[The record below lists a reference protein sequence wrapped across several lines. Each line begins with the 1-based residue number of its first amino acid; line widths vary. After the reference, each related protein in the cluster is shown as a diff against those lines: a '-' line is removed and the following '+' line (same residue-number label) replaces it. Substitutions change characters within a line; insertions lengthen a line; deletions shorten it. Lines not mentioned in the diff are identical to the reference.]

1 MKFNI
6 DLYNIFQKRKKDW
19 NEKQGGFFMRK
30 ILSKTQKV
38 ELNTFIE
45 QFVKTRQKYFIPKKE
60 WLEANLAGEEIS
72 AYIDKKELEGELDEL
87 IRNSLEHGQVLP
99 LKMQI
104 QVRKTKDGAEIC
116 YLDNGTGNWR
126 NKKIAV
132 VCDLFLLQKRQPG
145 TCLKNFQTAMYS
157 LQNKIV

>member
-38 ELNTFIE
+38 ELNTFIK
-45 QFVKTRQKYFIPKKE
+45 QFVKDRQKYFLPEKE
-60 WLEANLAGEEIS
+60 WLEADLAGEEIS
-72 AYIDKKELEGELDEL
+72 AHIDKKELEGKMDEL
-87 IRNSLEHGQVLP
+87 IRNSLEHGQVFP

-104 QVRKTKDGAEIC
+104 RVRKTKDGAEIC
-116 YLDNGTGNWR
+116 YLDNGAGNWR

-132 VCDLFLLQKRQPG
+132 VGRTGRSMAEKKSWGIQI
-145 TCLKNFQTAMYS
+145 A
-157 LQNKIV
+157 

>member
-38 ELNTFIE
+38 ELNTFIK
-45 QFVKTRQKYFIPKKE
+45 QFVKDRQKYFLPEKE
-60 WLEANLAGEEIS
+60 WLEADLAGEEIS
-72 AYIDKKELEGELDEL
+72 AYIDKKELEGKMDEL
-87 IRNSLEHGQVLP
+87 IRNSLEHGQVFP

-104 QVRKTKDGAEIC
+104 RVRKTKDGAEIC
-116 YLDNGTGNWR
+116 YLDNGAGNWR

-132 VCDLFLLQKRQPG
+132 VGRTGRSMAEKKSWGIQI
-145 TCLKNFQTAMYS
+145 A
-157 LQNKIV
+157 

>member
-30 ILSKTQKV
+30 ILSKSQKV

-45 QFVKTRQKYFIPKKE
+45 QFVKARQKYFIPKKE
-60 WLEANLAGEEIS
+60 WLEADLAGEEIS

-132 VCDLFLLQKRQPG
+132 VCDLFFVAKKAAWNVFEKFPDCHVFF
-145 TCLKNFQTAMYS
+145 TE
-157 LQNKIV
+157 

>member
-6 DLYNIFQKRKKDW
+6 NLYNIFQKRKKDW
-19 NEKQGGFFMRK
+19 NKKQGGFFMRK

-45 QFVKTRQKYFIPKKE
+45 QFVKARQKYFIPEKE
-60 WLEANLAGEEIS
+60 WLEADLAGEEIS
-72 AYIDKKELEGELDEL
+72 AYIDKKELEGKMDEL
-87 IRNSLEHGQVLP
+87 IRNSLEHGQVFP

-104 QVRKTKDGAEIC
+104 RVRKTKDGAEIC

-132 VCDLFLLQKRQPG
+132 VGRTGRSMAEKKSWGIQI
-145 TCLKNFQTAMYS
+145 A
-157 LQNKIV
+157 

>member
-30 ILSKTQKV
+30 ILSKSQKV

-60 WLEANLAGEEIS
+60 WLEADLAGEEIS

>member
-30 ILSKTQKV
+30 ILSKSQKV

-45 QFVKTRQKYFIPKKE
+45 QFVKARQKYFIPKKE
-60 WLEANLAGEEIS
+60 WLEADLAGEEIS

-132 VCDLFLLQKRQPG
+132 VGRTGRSMAEKKSWGIQI
-145 TCLKNFQTAMYS
+145 A
-157 LQNKIV
+157 